1 MLNNTSLVPD
11 HHFAINI
18 DHCLYNDSYDGQ
30 IADMIR
36 RTIGED
42 YEAQLKKYATD
53 AGMVFHDEVY
63 LRRHGYDKTPD
74 LKLAVPCMFRNN
86 VIYWIESKASFGDME
101 SHQRYVQEQLS
112 SYTNRFGAGVVI
124 YWFGYLD
131 QIALC
136 KENTNMIF
144 VTDQFPAKDELTF
157 LDFSANEAAT
167 AAAADAGEQDTA
179 LDNSVNDMT
188 ANISECDLLNFL

>member
-1 MLNNTSLVPD
+1 M
-11 HHFAINI
+11 NI

-30 IADMIR
+30 IVDMIR

-42 YEAQLKKYATD
+42 YEAWLKKYATD

-86 VIYWIESKASFGDME
+86 VIYWIESKASFGDMD

-112 SYTNRFGAGVVI
+112 SYTNRFGSGVVI

-131 QIALC
+131 EIAQC
-136 KENTNMIF
+136 KENINMIH
-144 VTDQFPAKDELTF
+144 VTDQFPAKEDLTF
-157 LDFSANEAAT
+157 LDFTANEAIAT
-167 AAAADAGEQDTA
+167 TSDNDLVLDFSANDTTAD
-179 LDNSVNDMT
+179 
-188 ANISECDLLNFL
+188 ISDCDLSRFL